1 MQGKGR
7 KVKKAALIILALLLL
22 ASCSQTESED
32 GRLKVTCTNFP
43 ACDAARAVF
52 ADRADIRMILP
63 YGGES
68 HSYEPTGD
76 DVIRIM
82 ESDLFIHSGGE
93 SEYFAQ
99 RIISSLE
106 GDVRTF
112 ALTDNVSV
120 LFTESDEGII
130 QSEEEEEGEVYD
142 EHVWTGISN
151 EIDIIS
157 SLCAVACEMD
167 PEGSAFYRANADSYI
182 SELESLRSEFHEIVS
197 AAKRRTIVVTDRFPL
212 LYFVS
217 EFGLDYIA
225 AYPGCA
231 AETEVSARTVA
242 RIIDY
247 VREND
252 VPAVLHMELANTLL
266 SETVSD
272 ETGCRVLEFSSCHN
286 VPKREGLAGVT
297 YIDLMKRNT
306 EVLKEAL
313 N

>member
-1 MQGKGR
+1 MKR
-7 KVKKAALIILALLLL
+7 FSLIVFSLLLF
-22 ASCSQTESED
+22 AVSCSRAPEAD

-43 ACDAARAVF
+43 AYDAARAVF
-52 ADRADIRMILP
+52 SDRADIRMILP

-76 DVIRIM
+76 DVVRII

-99 RIISSLE
+99 RIIDSLDS
-106 GDVRTF
+106 DVRTF

-130 QSEEEEEGEVYD
+130 QKEEEEEGEVVD

-151 EIDIIS
+151 EIDIINN
-157 SLCAVACEMD
+157 LCRTACEMD
-167 PEGSAFYRANADSYI
+167 EEGAEYYRANAASYVKQ
-182 SELESLRSEFHEIVS
+182 LEELRSEFDETVRT
-197 AAKRRTIVVTDRFPL
+197 AKRRTLVVTDRFPL
-212 LYFVS
+212 LYFTE

-231 AETEVSARTVA
+231 AETEVSASTVA

-252 VPAVLHMELANTLL
+252 IPVVLHMELANTLL
-266 SETVSD
+266 SETVAD
-272 ETGCRVLEFSSCHN
+272 ETGCRVLEFSACHN
-286 VPKREGLAGVT
+286 VSRREGLAGVT
-297 YIDLMKRNT
+297 YIDLMKRNV